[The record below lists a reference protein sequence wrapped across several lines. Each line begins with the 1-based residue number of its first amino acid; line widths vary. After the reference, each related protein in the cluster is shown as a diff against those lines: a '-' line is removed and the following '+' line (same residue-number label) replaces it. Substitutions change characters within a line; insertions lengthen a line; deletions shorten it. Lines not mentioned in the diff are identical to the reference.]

1 MDVMRPILLG
11 VCPFCG
17 GGVTASIRRRDE
29 GNAGMWY
36 VLYQYADRPECANGC
51 PIDRFNDYRL
61 LLDGWGLGDDFDP
74 APSFRRM
81 WARDVRGFRER
92 TSCPRCGRP
101 PRLRTGADPAVGC
114 PRCGLW
120 ANDADRGGPTV
131 IGLVEAWNRFAGK
144 ERNDGTR

>member
-51 PIDRFNDYRL
+51 PIDRFNDYCR

-81 WARDVRGFRER
+81 WARDVRGFR
-92 TSCPRCGRP
+92 P
-101 PRLRTGADPAVGC
+101 PRLLPALRPAAAPPHRRGPRHGVPAVRAVGG
-114 PRCGLW
+114 RCGPGRP
-120 ANDADRGGPTV
+120 DRHRAGG
-131 IGLVEAWNRFAGK
+131 GVESLRGK
-144 ERNDGTR
+144 GEE